1 MDLLRRTPRHG
12 NGSRADSFLT
22 LHKGNFRT
30 FHHLFCKQSLV
41 FSSLIANG
49 GTEDEVAATRSRGD
63 DGKHEEIFLVGC
75 KKKYIV
81 TKIGYL

>member
-1 MDLLRRTPRHG
+1 MWIYCAEPLGMGMGVGL
-12 NGSRADSFLT
+12 
-22 LHKGNFRT
+22 T
-30 FHHLFCKQSLV
+30 FHHLLGKQSLV